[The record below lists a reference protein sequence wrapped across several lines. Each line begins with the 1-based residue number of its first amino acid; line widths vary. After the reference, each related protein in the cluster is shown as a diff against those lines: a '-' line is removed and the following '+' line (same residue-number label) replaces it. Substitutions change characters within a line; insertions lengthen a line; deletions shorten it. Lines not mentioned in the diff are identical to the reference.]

1 MRIKAGV
8 WDNEKKSEIIKTF
21 VGEKPMAEEKPREP
35 SHGEE
40 HHMIPVW
47 FFVGV
52 LLFIYGI
59 LILIQGVMEWSH
71 PPNTVLSNLHPTVW
85 WSFVLIILGGI
96 FGVKHFPKKK
106 S

>member
-1 MRIKAGV
+1 
-8 WDNEKKSEIIKTF
+8 
-21 VGEKPMAEEKPREP
+21 MAEEKPQAEG
-35 SHGEE
+35 HKEE

-59 LILIQGVMEWSH
+59 LILIQGVAEWSS

-85 WSFVLIILGGI
+85 WSFILIILGAI
-96 FGVKHFPKKK
+96 FTVKHFPRKK